1 MSRGMGMS
9 LTEWLREQMVSA
21 EVMTRRGCFPFFFGE
36 MTKGLAG
43 RFRDA
48 LLAYGEIEGG
58 LLLSRF

>member
-1 MSRGMGMS
+1 
-9 LTEWLREQMVSA
+9 VA
-21 EVMTRRGCFPFFFGE
+21 EGADGVGGGYDEERLLSVFFGE